1 MNYIQSFKESTER
14 IRRWLT
20 TEDQDELDDILNI
33 ANDMGFE
40 TNQKDLLNRSDSE
53 KPCWSVEISRFI
65 DNEVK
70 GSPDELYNTSTD
82 IARRINGILGYD
94 IKITYQY
101 YINGSFGTK
110 LISLEELV
118 SNKRH
123 KPSKFGQGTP
133 PWINNFFQ
141 NTKNKIVSYKVWIFV
156 EVPMKTLRQQ
166 HFDKKNN
173 ISS

>member
-82 IARRINGILGYD
+82 IARRIKRNIGI
-94 IKITYQY
+94 
-101 YINGSFGTK
+101 
-110 LISLEELV
+110 
-118 SNKRH
+118 
-123 KPSKFGQGTP
+123 
-133 PWINNFFQ
+133 
-141 NTKNKIVSYKVWIFV
+141 
-156 EVPMKTLRQQ
+156 
-166 HFDKKNN
+166 
-173 ISS
+173 